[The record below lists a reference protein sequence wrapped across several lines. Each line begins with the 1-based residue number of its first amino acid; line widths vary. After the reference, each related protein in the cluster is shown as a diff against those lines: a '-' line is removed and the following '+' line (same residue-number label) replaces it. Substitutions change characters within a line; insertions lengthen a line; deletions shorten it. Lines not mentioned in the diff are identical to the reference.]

1 MHSNKPTPAKPA
13 AGAKPKGRLAML
25 SERVILVDD
34 SDSRRS
40 GHPSERIVRKF
51 PFRIG
56 RGPRPPARHR
66 SILAAWQERLLSDVT
81 DSVVQGNDLYI
92 DEKAPPFHV
101 SRNHLEIGFD
111 DGRLYFRDM
120 GSALG
125 TVVNGQRIGGERRAR
140 TIFSDRVENEVI
152 LGKSR
157 SPWRFR
163 VLLPQASRRRRL
175 LIADDEE
182 PVRNLLRRIFRDD
195 FDIVE
200 ASNGTE
206 ALRLCYGDRPDI
218 ALLDWVMPGMEGVK
232 VCKTLKSDVHTAC
245 MPVIMVTGLGSVTD
259 RITGIEAGAD
269 DYVIKPVNVQ
279 ELRASVAAVLSRSTR
294 ARDVHWLMGIASEA
308 AFRDEVD
315 ALLSEDAG
323 SNDEDYELL
332 LLTLRG
338 LGEYQNEHG
347 PEATDH
353 LQQEIARALLEQSM
367 ESERAVVGHL
377 GLGRWGM
384 MVRAEEAKAAEA
396 ELREELT
403 RDCQGTPVRVLLKRR
418 SAANCRNYHDLI
430 GKL

>member
-1 MHSNKPTPAKPA
+1 
-13 AGAKPKGRLAML
+13 ML
-25 SERVILVDD
+25 SERVILVDV
-34 SDSRRS
+34 STPCRPGR
-40 GHPSERIVRKF
+40 PSERIVRKF

-66 SILAAWQERLLSDVT
+66 SILAAWEGRLLHDIM
-81 DSVVQGNDLYI
+81 DSVVEENDLYI
-92 DEKAPPFHV
+92 KETIPPFHV

-111 DGRLYFRDM
+111 DGKLYFRDV

-125 TVVNGQRIGGERRAR
+125 TIVNGQRIGGERRSR
-140 TIFSDRVENEVI
+140 TLFSDRLDNEVI

-163 VLLPQASRRRRL
+163 VLLPQASRKRRL

-200 ASNGTE
+200 ASNGVE

-218 ALLDWVMPGMEGVK
+218 ALLDWVMPELEGVR
-232 VCKTLKSDVHTAC
+232 VCKTLKSDVHTAS
-245 MPVIMVTGLGSVTD
+245 MPIIMVTGLGSVTD

-269 DYVIKPVNVQ
+269 DYVAKPINVE
-279 ELRASVAAVLSRSTR
+279 ELKASVAAVLSRSTR

-315 ALLSEDAG
+315 AVLSEEARDSDG
-323 SNDEDYELL
+323 GYELL
-332 LLTLRG
+332 LLTVRG
-338 LGEYQNEHG
+338 LGEFQNEHG

-353 LQQEIARALLEQSM
+353 LQQEVAGTLLDRSL
-367 ESERAVVGHL
+367 ESERVIVGHL

-384 MVRAEEAKAAEA
+384 MVRAEDAKHAEA

-403 RDCQGTPVRVLLKRR
+403 QDCQGTPVRVLLKRR
-418 SAANCRNYHDLI
+418 STANCRNYHDLMA
-430 GKL
+430 KL